1 MKGGALKLSTKKS
14 QIKFSQ
20 QNQFLGEPEAIR
32 TPDLQLRRLLLY
44 PAELRARKEIKNVF
58 LKRALKNL
66 DFHWENNHIL
76 SLRVKTTLHNVR
88 NMVKKN
94 LSKNVF
100 VVKDEF
106 RSEE

>member
-14 QIKFSQ
+14 QIKFYQ
-20 QNQFLGEPEAIR
+20 RNNFLVSPRRFERLTYSLEGCCSIQLSYGLVKKLR
-32 TPDLQLRRLLLY
+32 TF
-44 PAELRARKEIKNVF
+44 F

-66 DFHWENNHIL
+66 DFHWEDNHIL
-76 SLRVKTTLHNVR
+76 PLRVKTTLHDVG

>member
-1 MKGGALKLSTKKS
+1 L
-14 QIKFSQ
+14 
-20 QNQFLGEPEAIR
+20 P
-32 TPDLQLRRLLLY
+32 
-44 PAELRARKEIKNVF
+44 
-58 LKRALKNL
+58 
-66 DFHWENNHIL
+66 
-76 SLRVKTTLHNVR
+76 LRVKTTLHDVG